1 MPRTASGQRIGLGAA
16 DVGLAMLIV
25 AAMALGGGGSPSP
38 LPEMLLE
45 WCALAIVAAVVWRDR
60 NPTRWPRLAFAFA
73 AALLVLPALQLIPLP
88 PALWRSLPGREMEE
102 AALALVSAE
111 DRWMPWSVSP
121 PRTLAA
127 LLALT
132 VPAIAVVLAARASPD
147 GRRLTLA
154 VILAMALLSVAL
166 GAAQL
171 AGGPHSP
178 LRFYAPSHVE
188 NLTGFQANRN
198 AQADVLLI
206 GLLALAA
213 LLAALPGPVS
223 HRRAALA
230 ASAALVLAT
239 GVLLTASRTGIALL
253 ALELMAVFAWQG
265 RNVLGRAGG
274 LRAIVASAV
283 AFVGLAGVGWAA
295 TGNLALGRIAA
306 RFAGGDETR
315 PELWQDT
322 LHAIGQHWPSGSGIG
337 TFVPVFYA
345 SERLEFVDRSVPN
358 RAHNDFLELALE
370 AGLPGLVLLAAL
382 GGVLVWRMAVSLRRS
397 ETSERRA
404 QVGFAAGVLALLA
417 AHSLV
422 DYPLRSMALATLAG
436 VASGMI
442 LAPIGRRGR
451 HTRPERGESNP
462 T

>member
-1 MPRTASGQRIGLGAA
+1 M
-16 DVGLAMLIV
+16 
-25 AAMALGGGGSPSP
+25 LGGGGSPAP
-38 LPEMLLE
+38 LPEILLE
-45 WCALAIVAAVVWRDR
+45 WCALVIIVAVAWLDRDQA
-60 NPTRWPRLAFAFA
+60 PWPRMALTFA
-73 AALLVLPALQLIPLP
+73 AGLLLLPALQLVPLP
-88 PALWRSLPGREMEE
+88 PALWRNLPGREMEA
-102 AALALVSAE
+102 AALALIGAE
-111 DRWMPWSVSP
+111 GRWMPWSVSP

-127 LLALT
+127 LHALT
-132 VPAIAVVLAARASPD
+132 VPAIAVVLAARASPN
-147 GRRLTLA
+147 GRRLALA
-154 VILAMALLSVAL
+154 AVLSMALVSIAV

-206 GLLALAA
+206 ALLALAA
-213 LLAALPGPVS
+213 LLAALPASVRR
-223 HRRAALA
+223 RRAGLA
-230 ASAALVLAT
+230 ASSALVLAT

-253 ALELMAVFAWQG
+253 ALGLMTLFVWQG
-265 RNVLGRAGG
+265 GKVLAHAGR
-274 LRAIVASAV
+274 LRAVAVGAAV
-283 AFVGLAGVGWAA
+283 LVGVAVLAWAM
-295 TGNLALGRIAA
+295 TENLALGRIAA
-306 RFAGGDETR
+306 RFANGDETR

-322 LHAIGQHWPSGSGIG
+322 LHAIGHYWPAGSGIG
-337 TFVPVFYA
+337 TFVPVFFA
-345 SERLEFVDRSVPN
+345 AERLEFVDPSIPN

-370 AGLPGLVLLAAL
+370 AGLPGLMLLAAL
-382 GGVLVWRMAVSLRRS
+382 GGVLVWRIVVTLRRS

-404 QVGFAAGVLALLA
+404 QTGFAAGTLALLA

-442 LAPIGRRGR
+442 LAPTGRQGRR
-451 HTRPERGESNP
+451 TRPERGESNP